1 MLQDRLRL
9 VLLDS
14 LGHHVEDV
22 VHDSGT
28 KFEIEVRFDTLLR
41 NRLCDSL
48 RVTTFELTSEQ
59 IAEPSLEERN
69 DTAKEEEPDAPSGS
83 PESDTRTFTDWSRVE
98 ASVDLG
104 RKAVSSDARL

>member
-22 VHDSGT
+22 VHDGRT
-28 KFEIEVRFDTLLR
+28 EFEIEMRLDTLLR
-41 NRLCDSL
+41 DSLCDSL

-59 IAEPSLEERN
+59 VAEPSLEERD
-69 DTAKEEEPDAPSGS
+69 DTTKEEEPDAPSGS
-83 PESDTRTFTDWSRVE
+83 PESDSWTFADGTRVE
-98 ASVDLG
+98 ASVDLD